1 MLSVDTQFVD
11 TIAQILSGYISHSEI
26 TRMGEVLGYPQN
38 DQNSGFNKHKRVH
51 NLMSDILNRTK
62 NADNIKLVIEYVCN
76 PLRYIDE
83 VSIFEQ
89 LRTALNIPLS
99 LKGLT
104 ISDNGQIVGTTIS
117 KTLLEAKKRFETLD
131 NRLRELKVHAQVLRF
146 CTPELLQENYFHAI
160 FEASKGIFHRIR
172 LLTGSSMDAASLI
185 DQCFKL
191 KEPIVIING
200 NKLQTLDE
208 QSEYKGLKNL
218 LLTIAHLYRNSKAH
232 KLKYYNPDSIND
244 AITALMLMSLAH
256 NLLDNCTNTRRFD

>member
-1 MLSVDTQFVD
+1 MINIDTQFID
-11 TIAQILSGYISHSEI
+11 TISQILSDYISHSEI

-38 DQNSGFNKHKRVH
+38 DRDSGLNKHKRVH
-51 NLMSDILNRTK
+51 NLISDILNQTQ
-62 NADNIKLVIEYVCN
+62 NTDNIRFVIEYICN
-76 PLRYIDE
+76 PLRYIDQ

-99 LKGLT
+99 LKGL
-104 ISDNGQIVGTTIS
+104 IVSENGKIVSTTTS
-117 KTLLEAKKRFETLD
+117 KTLCEAKKRFETLD
-131 NRLRELKVHAQVLRF
+131 SRSKELKVHSHVLKF
-146 CTPELLQENYFHAI
+146 CTQELLQENYFHAV
-160 FEASKGIFHRIR
+160 FEASKGVFHRIR
-172 LLTGSSMDAASLI
+172 LLTGSSMDSASLI

-232 KLKYYNPDSIND
+232 KLKYYNPDNLND
-244 AITALMLMSLAH
+244 ALTALTLMSLAH
-256 NLLDNCTNTRRFD
+256 NLLDNCSNTRRLD

>member
-1 MLSVDTQFVD
+1 MLDIDTQFID
-11 TIAQILSGYISHSEI
+11 AISKILSDYVSHSEI

-51 NLMSDILNRTK
+51 NLMSDILNRTQ
-62 NADNIKLVIEYVCN
+62 NTDNIKLVIEYVCN
-76 PLRYIDE
+76 PLRYINE
-83 VSIFEQ
+83 ASVFEH
-89 LRTALNIPLS
+89 LKTALNIPLS

-104 ISDNGQIVGTTIS
+104 ISDNGRIIGTTIS
-117 KTLLEAKKRFETLD
+117 KTLPEAKKRFETLD
-131 NRLRELKVHAQVLRF
+131 SRLRELKIHSQVLRF
-146 CTPELLQENYFHAI
+146 CTQELLQENYFHAV

-172 LLTGSSMDAASLI
+172 LLTGSSMDSASLI

-200 NKLQTLDE
+200 NKLQTLNE
-208 QSEYKGLKNL
+208 QSEHKGLKNL

-244 AITALMLMSLAH
+244 AITALTLMSLAH
-256 NLLDNCTNTRRFD
+256 NLLDNCTNTRRLD

>member
-1 MLSVDTQFVD
+1 MINIDTQFID
-11 TIAQILSGYISHSEI
+11 TISKILSDYLSHPEI

-38 DQNSGFNKHKRVH
+38 DQNSGLNKHKRVH
-51 NLMSDILNRTK
+51 NIMSDILNRTQ
-62 NADNIKLVIEYVCN
+62 NTDNIRLVIEYICN

-83 VSIFEQ
+83 ASVFEQ

-99 LKGLT
+99 LKGLMV
-104 ISDNGQIVGTTIS
+104 SDNGKIVSVTAS
-117 KTLLEAKKRFETLD
+117 KTLSEAKQRFETLD
-131 NRLRELKVHAQVLRF
+131 SRLKELKVHSHVLKF
-146 CTPELLQENYFHAI
+146 CTQELLQENYFHAV

-172 LLTGSSMDAASLI
+172 LLTGSSMDSASLI

-232 KLKYYNPDSIND
+232 KLKYYNPDNLND
-244 AITALMLMSLAH
+244 ALTALTLMSLAH
-256 NLLDNCTNTRRFD
+256 NLLDNCSNTRRLD